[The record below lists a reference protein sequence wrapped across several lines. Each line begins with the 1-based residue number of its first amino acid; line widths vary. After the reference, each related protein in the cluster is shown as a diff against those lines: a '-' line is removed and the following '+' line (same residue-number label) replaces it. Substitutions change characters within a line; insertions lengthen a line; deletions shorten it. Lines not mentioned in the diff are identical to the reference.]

1 MKSLLVTRVQP
12 FTPDSESAEVT
23 LQSERGEITV
33 FSHPCEVKVGDT
45 VPNHVFSMDAEA
57 QAAFLHDWPEDE
69 QDQRS
74 AERLERIGTFSYRG
88 CGRVV
93 NQSEGLIEVLG
104 FVIDLGDVPCD
115 GPIEFECKR
124 LDL

>member
-1 MKSLLVTRVQP
+1 MKSLVVTRVQP

-33 FSHPCEVKVGDT
+33 FSYPCDVKVGDT
-45 VPNHVFSMDAEA
+45 VPNHIFSMDAEA
-57 QAAFLHDWPEDE
+57 QAAFLQDWPEHE
-69 QDQRS
+69 QNKRS
-74 AERLERIGTFSYRG
+74 SERLERIGTFSYRG

-93 NQSEGLIEVLG
+93 NQSEGLVEVLG
-104 FVIDLGDVPCD
+104 FIIDIGDVPCD